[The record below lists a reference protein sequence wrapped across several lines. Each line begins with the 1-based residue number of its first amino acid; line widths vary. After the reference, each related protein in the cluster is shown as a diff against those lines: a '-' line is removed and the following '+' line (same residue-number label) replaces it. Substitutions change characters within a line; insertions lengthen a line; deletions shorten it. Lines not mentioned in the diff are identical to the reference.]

1 MKTPR
6 RQAPVHPGEILA
18 AKFLTPLGL
27 TPYRV
32 AVDCGIRP
40 PRFYEIVRGK
50 RNLTADTALRL
61 GRYFGT
67 SAQFW
72 MNLQGAYELAQA
84 EDALGASLAR
94 QVKVLPRSA

>member
-1 MKTPR
+1 MRPPR
-6 RQAPVHPGEILA
+6 RHAPVHPGEILA
-18 AKFLTPLGL
+18 EKFLTPLGM

-32 AVDCGIRP
+32 AVDCGLRP
-40 PRFYEIVRGK
+40 PRFYEIVRGH
-50 RNLTADTALRL
+50 RGITADTALRL

-72 MNLQGAYELAQA
+72 MNLQTAYDLAVA
-84 EDALGASLAR
+84 EDTLGAELAR